1 MALNGTI
8 KILSRFWKK
17 KFDIKLKVLSST
29 LALWTSDLDRGTNVS
44 PSEWGAAEKR
54 RFSGPHSD
62 RFIPQA
68 WADDVE
74 RFQKM
79 FRHPDHVQLKVVV
92 GNHDIGFH
100 YQ

>member
-1 MALNGTI
+1 M
-8 KILSRFWKK
+8 
-17 KFDIKLKVLSST
+17 
-29 LALWTSDLDRGTNVS
+29 DRGTNLS
-44 PSEWGAAEKR
+44 PSKWGVTEKR

-62 RFIPQA
+62 HFISQA
-68 WADDVE
+68 WADDVK

-79 FRHPDHVQLKVVV
+79 FRHPGHVQLKVVV